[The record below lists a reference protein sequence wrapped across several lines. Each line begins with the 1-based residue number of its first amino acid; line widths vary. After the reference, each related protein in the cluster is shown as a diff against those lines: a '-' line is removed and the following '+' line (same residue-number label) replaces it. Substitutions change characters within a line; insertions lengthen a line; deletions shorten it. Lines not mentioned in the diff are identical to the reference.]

1 MYFFSL
7 SISSFFN
14 NWLYLIVEWIVAD
27 FFIQLEGDCDD
38 LLYKI
43 LLAKEDL
50 ERVEPSSV
58 ELASRMEQYR

>member
-1 MYFFSL
+1 M
-7 SISSFFN
+7 
-14 NWLYLIVEWIVAD
+14 VAD